1 MDLQVAANYRLKYRT
16 EESRQVNH
24 NIKPYKGRSL
34 SAVRLQ
40 EFLIRQTRS
49 CADKGVVLDVGVMIS
64 KAEYVRSAYSCGRC
78 LFCSKSTCMPT
89 VMARQRCVFCDFYL
103 ITCQKKRTYR
113 RSSHRVADTLLNYA
127 SCCNVINNY
136 SNYCSQLLYTRALA
150 FSDVDGKGRHVPYY
164 DSDFTQ
170 HITINI
176 KNKKSFNRHCS
187 YVIHASFNPITLPT
201 AGAQTSIQR
210 LDSYHYPISP
220 PHSKWVTCSM
230 QSSSQK
236 SITLVYGSHPSRF
249 APLRVKTIVHRYSK
263 KNTNK
268 HVPEC

>member
-1 MDLQVAANYRLKYRT
+1 MLSGNCSTCFGWYLHPSSGAKTTVSTASGICYTVTATCRYSAPDYGWWYHPKHAEQF
-16 EESRQVNH
+16 
-24 NIKPYKGRSL
+24 PYKINCVTL
-34 SAVRLQ
+34 HL
-40 EFLIRQTRS
+40 
-49 CADKGVVLDVGVMIS
+49 VGYIL
-64 KAEYVRSAYSCGRC
+64 E
-78 LFCSKSTCMPT
+78 
-89 VMARQRCVFCDFYL
+89 
-103 ITCQKKRTYR
+103 
-113 RSSHRVADTLLNYA
+113 
-127 SCCNVINNY
+127 Y
-136 SNYCSQLLYTRALA
+136 SNYCSQLHCTRALA
-150 FSDVDGKGRHVPYY
+150 FSDVDGKGKHVPYY

-170 HITINI
+170 HIIINT
-176 KNKKSFNRHCS
+176 KKKKSFNRYCS

-236 SITLVYGSHPSRF
+236 SIPLVYGSHPSRF